1 MYHACYL
8 HDSIPE
14 NTRDA
19 ARKVGYKN
27 RECLKDSTL
36 EEGTRSWRVEL
47 KYRLAEEK
55 HVAMSRY
62 VVWIFIVAIF
72 VREYSRFSA
81 NRYITNYITRRQK
94 IEICRFL
101 FLIPRSWFF
110 SVYRYQGTI
119 EGDGQGYKVRK
130 GRRSERVWKIVRGN
144 MQQPVL
150 EFRTLPSD
158 CKSSRIKLSGRR
170 SKIKL
175 TNKFQ
180 PCNWEI
186 TRDCRCRH
194 GTVRNEKTKACIPFS
209 KCPNVL

>member
-1 MYHACYL
+1 MFKRFDVRRGNEKL
-8 HDSIPE
+8 ESWTEIPPC
-14 NTRDA
+14 R
-19 ARKVGYKN
+19 RKVRRHVTIRRVDIYRCDFCSWVFSFLCKYDAPRIILRDDKKN
-27 RECLKDSTL
+27 
-36 EEGTRSWRVEL
+36 G
-47 KYRLAEEK
+47 
-55 HVAMSRY
+55 
-62 VVWIFIVAIF
+62 
-72 VREYSRFSA
+72 
-81 NRYITNYITRRQK
+81 
-94 IEICRFL
+94 ICRFL

>member
-1 MYHACYL
+1 
-8 HDSIPE
+8 
-14 NTRDA
+14 
-19 ARKVGYKN
+19 
-27 RECLKDSTL
+27 
-36 EEGTRSWRVEL
+36 
-47 KYRLAEEK
+47 
-55 HVAMSRY
+55 MSRY

-101 FLIPRSWFF
+101 SLIPRSWFF